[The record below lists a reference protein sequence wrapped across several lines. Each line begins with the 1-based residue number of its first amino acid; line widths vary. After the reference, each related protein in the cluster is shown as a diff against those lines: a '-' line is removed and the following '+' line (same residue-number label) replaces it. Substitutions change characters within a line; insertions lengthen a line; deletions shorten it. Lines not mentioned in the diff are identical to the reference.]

1 MKKNKSNIIPIILYV
16 LAGILAVYSIYKIY
30 DTYKYVQALV
40 AYGSIDPTTQMT
52 DIVNYYI
59 SAVST
64 YMFYAIVVWGIGYI
78 ISKLNTL
85 TNALVSTTETVEVVS
100 EDVENADEIITIIEE
115 EPTTDEILVDETIV
129 ENAEEYKKD
138 EE

>member
-1 MKKNKSNIIPIILYV
+1 MKKSKSNVIPIILYV
-16 LAGILAVYSIYKIY
+16 LAGILAVYSVYKIY
-30 DTYKYVQALV
+30 DTYNYVQALV
-40 AYGSIDPTTQMT
+40 AYGSIDPATQMT

-85 TNALVSTTETVEVVS
+85 TNALVSTTETGEVVS

-115 EPTTDEILVDETIV
+115 EPTTDEIVVDETIL
-129 ENAEEYKKD
+129 ENADEYKKD